1 MFHFSVC
8 SKPFP
13 SSAPGETPKQPATG
27 EVDSKLDKPIG
38 NDVNTSENLD
48 SANTPNEELNNTP
61 ATDTVVNNEQ
71 GPKSPEDDAKGG
83 NDQTSPDPNKAE
95 NKIIPPPET
104 EDEDKK
110 GKDKLHTLAPDKI
123 DDQESHNEAG
133 KGSEEA
139 TKEDGAAKEQ
149 ETTAEQNKD
158 DEPKD
163 SKPDEDGGKKSKED
177 GTGQE
182 EHTDVVGEKGVK
194 KPATADQNEE
204 AEDNNNPELSEKDED
219 EEKTPVPETLTDEDD
234 LEGEETVDEPS
245 NEQDIFNSKT
255 EMKDSNTKTY
265 QPEENAENSHFFAY
279 LVCAVI
285 LVAVLYIANHNKRK
299 VSGSVCACTFFHP
312 RDFV

>member
-1 MFHFSVC
+1 MFYFSVC

-13 SSAPGETPKQPATG
+13 SSAPGETPKQPATD
-27 EVDSKLDKPIG
+27 EVDSELDKPIG

-48 SANTPNEELNNTP
+48 SANTSKEEQNNTP
-61 ATDTVVNNEQ
+61 ATVVNEK
-71 GPKSPEDDAKGG
+71 GPKSPEDEAKVE
-83 NDQTSPDPNKAE
+83 NNQTSPDPNKAE
-95 NKIIPPPET
+95 NKITPPET

-133 KGSEEA
+133 KGSEDA
-139 TKEDGAAKEQ
+139 PKEDGAAKEQ
-149 ETTAEQNKD
+149 ESTAEQNKD

-182 EHTDVVGEKGVK
+182 EHTDVVGEPSGEKGGK

-204 AEDNNNPELSEKDED
+204 AEDNNNPELSEEDED
-219 EEKTPVPETLTDEDD
+219 EEKTPVPEILTDEDD

-245 NEQDIFNSKT
+245 NEQYIFNSKT
-255 EMKDSNTKTY
+255 EMKDSYTKTY
-265 QPEENAENSHFFAY
+265 QPEKNAENSHFFAY

-285 LVAVLYIANHNKRK
+285 LVAVLYIASHNKRK
-299 VSGSVCACTFFHP
+299 VSGSVCACSFFQP
-312 RDFV
+312 REFV